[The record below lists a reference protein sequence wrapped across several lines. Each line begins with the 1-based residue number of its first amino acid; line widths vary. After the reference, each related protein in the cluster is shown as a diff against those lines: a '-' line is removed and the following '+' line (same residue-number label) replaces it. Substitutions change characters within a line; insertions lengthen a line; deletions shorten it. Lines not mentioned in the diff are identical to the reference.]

1 MAAARDGTM
10 QAMRRTILILALSLV
25 AVPLAYLLAA
35 LALGLVPVN
44 RGFRD
49 APNGVV
55 IYVRTNG
62 VHAEFVLPARGAYD
76 WTREFPPRSIVDATR
91 VPSLAGFDW
100 IAFGWGDRAF
110 YLHTPRWR
118 DLRPGIAF
126 NALAGLGPAAMH
138 VEYLAR
144 PHDYRSVRVDIDEAQ
159 YRRLVDYV
167 RAGFAR
173 DAQAG
178 VVRIDHPG
186 YFATDAFFE
195 GTGHYSPWFTSN
207 EWVRRG
213 LAQAGIRTAAWS
225 PFDVAL
231 FWHLPAR

>member
-1 MAAARDGTM
+1 
-10 QAMRRTILILALSLV
+10 MRRFIGALALALI
-25 AVPLAYLLAA
+25 AVPLVYLLAA
-35 LALGLVPVN
+35 LALGLVAVN

-49 APNGVV
+49 SPDGVV

-76 WTREFPPRSIVDATR
+76 WTREFPLLTVVDYKR
-91 VPSLAGFDW
+91 LPSLAGFDW

-110 YLHTPRWR
+110 YLQTPRWS

-144 PHDYRSVRVDIDEAQ
+144 PYDYRSVRVDIDEAQ

-173 DAQAG
+173 DAQGRA
-178 VVRIDHPG
+178 VRIDHPG